1 MRNAEANTQL
11 FKHTQQGRHE
21 KKKPHTQ
28 RNLPRLEKRAK
39 RQMEMHCNPLENS
52 LTTEV

>member
-21 KKKPHTQ
+21 KKTTHTHTHTQ
-28 RNLPRLEKRAK
+28 RQHFSSHP
-39 RQMEMHCNPLENS
+39 
-52 LTTEV
+52 